1 MTRARDIADRKLADN
16 DSLAFGTGTDLTINH
31 DGNNSFITDSGD
43 GALYI
48 QGTSGV
54 FIRSADGGENL
65 ASFTDDGS
73 VELYHDNTK
82 RIETTSVGIGVD
94 QIFGLSDT
102 DTGFALGANGANI
115 MQLYTANTERVNID
129 ASGNTLLTCAAGD
142 SNQALKAYHPT
153 STSSRDI
160 AKFQSNVGSTQADVV
175 TIGCD
180 GGIEAIGEI
189 TTTNS
194 LSQNSNSIR
203 TAIGNDGGSA
213 TFGTSTNH
221 QIKLFTNNTN
231 VATLTTGG
239 ALLINQTTNPAG
251 NMFRVTETAGNSTT
265 TIMTTSTS
273 YATTLEGGFVQRA
286 GNSAY
291 SFQLYYSS
299 GGGNLKFNFRG
310 DGEAFADGSFTG
322 GGADYAEY
330 FEWEDG
336 NSSNEDRRGYSV
348 VLVNNKIR
356 KATSSDAAAD
366 IIGVV
371 SANPSAV
378 GDAAWNNWSGKYLRD
393 DFGSYVIET
402 HTSTKWSEDVT
413 DEDGIVTTK
422 QRDYETDQIP
432 SDVTVP
438 ADAVVYT
445 KDDKG
450 NILTRRKINPDYD
463 ETLTYLPRENR
474 QEWDTIGMVGKLR
487 LRVGQPTG
495 DRWIKMR
502 DVSESV
508 EEWLVR

>member
-1 MTRARDIADRKLADN
+1 MSQHDLDIANQGFPATRADLNNALKALGSTNSGATAPSTTYANQLWYDTANNILKIRNEDN
-16 DSLAFGTGTDLTINH
+16 DAFISLLTLDQTNDNIEALTVNGTVTT
-31 DGNNSFITDSGD
+31 
-43 GALYI
+43 
-48 QGTSGV
+48 
-54 FIRSADGGENL
+54 EK
-65 ASFTDDGS
+65 
-73 VELYHDNTK
+73 VE
-82 RIETTSVGIGVD
+82 S
-94 QIFGLSDT
+94 
-102 DTGFALGANGANI
+102 
-115 MQLYTANTERVNID
+115 
-129 ASGNTLLTCAAGD
+129 TCAAGD
-142 SNQALKAYHPT
+142 SNQALLAYHPT
-153 STSSRDI
+153 STSTRNI

-180 GGIEAIGEI
+180 GGIEAVGEI
-189 TTTNS
+189 TTTNAI
-194 LSQNSNSIR
+194 SQNSNSIR
-203 TAIGNDGGSA
+203 TVIGNDGGSA

-502 DVSESV
+502 
-508 EEWLVR
+508 

>member
-1 MTRARDIADRKLADN
+1 MALTKVGKEGITGISNSSDATAITI
-16 DSLAFGTGTDLTINH
+16 DS
-31 DGNNSFITDSGD
+31 S
-43 GALYI
+43 
-48 QGTSGV
+48 
-54 FIRSADGGENL
+54 EN
-65 ASFTDDGS
+65 
-73 VELYHDNTK
+73 
-82 RIETTSVGIGVD
+82 VGIG
-94 QIFGLSDT
+94 T
-102 DTGFALGANGANI
+102 
-115 MQLYTANTERVNID
+115 TAPNK
-129 ASGNTLLTCAAGD
+129 S
-142 SNQALKAYHPT
+142 S
-153 STSSRDI
+153 SSR
-160 AKFQSNVGSTQADVV
+160 ALTVNT
-175 TIGCD
+175 
-180 GGIEAIGEI
+180 
-189 TTTNS
+189 
-194 LSQNSNSIR
+194 
-203 TAIGNDGGSA
+203 GSA
-213 TFGTSTNH
+213 ANFSALELSSNDTLNWYINANNASVFDVTQGTRNR
-221 QIKLFTNNTN
+221 IFFTNGSEQMR
-231 VATLTTGG
+231 LTSGG

-502 DVSESV
+502 DISDSV